1 MLYEWDLVATAA
13 IIGATRDEV
22 WRVRE
27 MAVKVIAGQQVGDAL
42 DAVAAGRA
50 DEVARVR
57 ADEVARV
64 RAAASRAV
72 TALTAA
78 GA

>member
-1 MLYEWDLVATAA
+1 
-13 IIGATRDEV
+13 
-22 WRVRE
+22 

-57 ADEVARV
+57 A
-64 RAAASRAV
+64 AASRAV
-72 TALTAA
+72 TVLTAA

>member
-1 MLYEWDLVATAA
+1 
-13 IIGATRDEV
+13 
-22 WRVRE
+22 

-64 RAAASRAV
+64 RAAASRAL

>member
-1 MLYEWDLVATAA
+1 MLYEWDLIATAA
-13 IIGATRDEV
+13 IIGATRDEAR
-22 WRVRE
+22 RVRE

-57 ADEVARV
+57 A
-64 RAAASRAV
+64 AASRAV
-72 TALTAA
+72 TALSAA